1 MKTRFLQNRMKRL
14 FTEGFTVLDI
24 AEALVSF
31 DADRSA
37 AEVKQ
42 FMADNDLEIVGLRKD
57 GLVSGY
63 VRQEELLTGKCVDYL
78 RSFTDA

>member
-1 MKTRFLQNRMKRL
+1 MQTRMKRL

-31 DADRSA
+31 DADRNA
-37 AEVKQ
+37 VEVQ
-42 FMADNDLEIVGLRKD
+42 RFMAENGLEIAGVRKD

-63 VRQEELLTGKCVDYL
+63 VRREELASGKC
-78 RSFTDA
+78 S